1 MEAAER
7 IPGTDLRC
15 VFPPTL
21 RPSTSDFWFASY
33 PSCFCGCGGCH
44 VDRLTLAM
52 ECGAMLDGVAQ
63 FGRVDT
69 IWAVN

>member
-1 MEAAER
+1 MEAAGR
-7 IPGTDLRC
+7 IPRTDLRMC
-15 VFPPTL
+15 PPPP

-33 PSCFCGCGGCH
+33 PSCFCGCGGCY

-52 ECGAMLDGVAQ
+52 GCGAMLGGVAQ